1 MNPSKYNEY
10 NYINF
15 LIATQKTYSCTKPNG
30 CSQNKPLHLPMM
42 PSLDCSLD
50 EISSDEL
57 WQEAQKHVSLTSR
70 ILVMDDSTLDKFYAK
85 KMEIVTHHCSGFS
98 WASNSYS

>member
-1 MNPSKYNEY
+1 
-10 NYINF
+10 
-15 LIATQKTYSCTKPNG
+15 
-30 CSQNKPLHLPMM
+30 
-42 PSLDCSLD
+42 LD

-70 ILVMDDSTLDKFYAK
+70 ILVMDDSTLDNFYAK
-85 KMEIVTHHCSGFS
+85 KMEMVTHHWSGFS